1 MIRDALK
8 FGTFVLVCLGFL
20 GWLAFTIGNIDLDD
34 PLGRD
39 NYTLTATFDDVTGL
53 LIDDNVKVAGV
64 VVGKVTD
71 IETRA
76 GQAVVT
82 FQVDQEHDDIPRDS
96 AAAIRWRNLI
106 GQRYLYLHP
115 GTDDSDYDDGDRI
128 EQTRSV
134 TDLGNL
140 VNRLGPLAGAL
151 DPQQLNEVFV
161 ALDQALDGNE
171 GSLDDI
177 VGNLG
182 DLVATLRSRDDT
194 IGQLV
199 TDYATISDA
208 LVTRDEQ
215 VRTMIGN
222 LVELSKTFADN
233 RTLVDRS
240 LVELA
245 ALSRNLDVLLTANE
259 QRLGTVVGQLAGV
272 SDIVADNL
280 DTLEALQAALPE
292 MVVALA
298 ESADEG
304 EWVNVQ
310 VNCLSV
316 EVPPCPYKDQSATAG
331 AGDTGEGRPRG
342 VRRAPLRL
350 PAPVPNGSVT
360 DIDVL
365 RDLLTGAR

>member
-1 MIRDALK
+1 MTWRLVRLGLFVAL
-8 FGTFVLVCLGFL
+8 TLGITAWIAAQIL
-20 GWLAFTIGNIDLDD
+20 KIDRSDHD
-34 PLGRD
+34 S
-39 NYTLTATFDDVTGL
+39 YTAAFDDVTGL
-53 LIDDNVKVAGV
+53 FDGDDVKLAGV
-64 VVGKVTD
+64 PVGKVTSISVD
-71 IETRA
+71 ED
-76 GQAVVT
+76 GQAVVAFEVKSDVALPT
-82 FQVDQEHDDIPRDS
+82 DS
-96 AAAIRWRNLI
+96 VVAIRWRNLI

-115 GTDDSDYDDGDRI
+115 GEARADYDDGDRI

-194 IGQLV
+194 IGQLI

-208 LVTRDEQ
+208 LVIRDEQ

-316 EVPPCPYKDQSATAG
+316 EVPPCPYPDQSATGG
-331 AGDTGEGRPRG
+331 ADDTGEGRPRG

-350 PAPVPNGSVT
+350 PAPVLNGPVT
-360 DIDVL
+360 ELAVL
-365 RDLLTGAR
+365 RDLLTGER

>member
-1 MIRDALK
+1 MTWRLVRLGLFVAL
-8 FGTFVLVCLGFL
+8 TLGITAWIASQIL
-20 GWLAFTIGNIDLDD
+20 KIDRSAHDS
-34 PLGRD
+34 
-39 NYTLTATFDDVTGL
+39 YTAAFDDVTGL
-53 LIDDNVKVAGV
+53 FDGDDVKLAGV
-64 VVGKVTD
+64 PVGKVTGISVD
-71 IETRA
+71 RD
-76 GQAVVT
+76 GQAIVAFEVQSGVALPTDSVV
-82 FQVDQEHDDIPRDS
+82 
-96 AAAIRWRNLI
+96 AIRWRNLI

-115 GTDDSDYDDGDRI
+115 GTDGSDYDDGDRI
-128 EQTRSV
+128 EKTRSV

-161 ALDQALDGNE
+161 ALDRALEGNE

-194 IGQLV
+194 IGQLI

-316 EVPPCPYKDQSATAG
+316 EAPPCPYPDQSATAG

-360 DIDVL
+360 DLDVL
-365 RDLLTGAR
+365 RDLLTGER